1 MAYYLLTTCLVFVC
15 FLTASAQFVE
25 DFSDGDF
32 TNGNVWSGDAA
43 EFQVNASTQLQL
55 DNSGV
60 ASTSYLSAPNTLTN
74 LDSVEWQFYIRQ
86 SFSPSGSNNGRVY
99 LASDQ
104 ANLTG
109 SLNGYYV
116 LFGEAGS
123 GDAISIYEQTGVSST
138 LVCSGTVGAIASSFD
153 VSVKILRN
161 HLGDWELWVDYSAGT
176 NYTLDATGNNT
187 THNSSAFIGV
197 VCNYTVSNSTD
208 FYFDTFY
215 SGDYIL
221 DLTPPSVSSLVAT
234 SANDLDVYFDEPV
247 DQVTAETVGNYNIT
261 GFGMPAT
268 ATRDG
273 SNLAL
278 VHLNFSSAF
287 VSGTTYTLETNNV
300 EDLSGNAMSL
310 SSDNFTYLVF
320 ATPGSR
326 DVLINEIFA
335 DPSPQVG
342 LPDKEFIE
350 IYNNTSDYFDL
361 NGWQITDGT
370 GTATMPTHT
379 LAPNAYLI
387 LCNAVDTTLFQP
399 FGDVLGLSGFPS
411 LNNAGDDLELL
422 DQLTNVIDAV
432 SYDDSWYRDGV
443 KEDGGY
449 SLELINPTIPCADPS
464 NWIGSFDASGG
475 TPGAQ
480 NSQADF
486 NPDVSAP
493 AIVNHYIHSSDSLKI
508 EFSEALDA
516 TALGSLSLVFSNGL
530 GFLESLDSQNPACL
544 WVQTSTPLTPGD
556 AFTIDIA
563 GLSDCSGN
571 SMSATTLPFVVP
583 ELASQGDIIINEVL
597 FNPSTGGQ
605 DFVELYNNSD
615 KVISLEGWYLANW
628 SDSIANLKE
637 IELASAILDP
647 GDFLVLT
654 KDSSAVKTSY
664 PLSASGVYLN
674 MASMPSYNND
684 SGTVY
689 LLQSDTS
696 VMDRF
701 AYDEDMHFPLLND
714 VDGVSLERLEYG
726 RASND
731 PDNWHS
737 AAEAV
742 GYATPGYE
750 NSQIQTT
757 SGSMAD
763 DVTLEPDLFSPDN
776 DGYEDVL
783 NINYAFDDAGYVA
796 TVMVFDSHGRLVRR
810 LIDNELLGTSGT
822 FSWDGITD
830 NREKAPIGA
839 YVLYFEIFNVSGVVQ
854 KFKKPCVVAGKL

>member
-15 FLTASAQFVE
+15 FLTASAQFTE

-32 TNGNVWSGDAA
+32 TNGNMWSGDAS
-43 EFQVNASTQLQL
+43 EFIVNGSTQLQL
-55 DNSGV
+55 NNPGM
-60 ASTSYLSAPNTLTN
+60 ASTSYLSAPNALAD

-99 LASDQ
+99 LVSDQ

-123 GDAISIYEQTGVSST
+123 GDAISIYEQTGTTST

-153 VSVKILRN
+153 VSVKVLRN
-161 HLGDWELWVDYSAGT
+161 HLGDWELWVDYTAGT
-176 NYTLDATGNNT
+176 NYVLDATGSDA
-187 THNSSAFIGV
+187 THNVSSFIGV
-197 VCNYTVSNSTD
+197 VCNYTSSNSTD

-221 DLTPPSVSSLVAT
+221 DLSPPTVTSVVAI
-234 SANDLDVYFDEPV
+234 SANDVDVYFDEPV
-247 DQVTAETVGNYNIT
+247 DLVTSETVGNYAIS
-261 GFGMPAT
+261 GIGMPAT
-268 ATRDG
+268 ASRDG

-278 VHLNFSSAF
+278 VHLNFSSPF
-287 VSGTTYTLETNNV
+287 VGGNTYTLETENV
-300 EDLSGNAMSL
+300 EDLSGNAMSV

-326 DVLINEIFA
+326 DVLINEIFP

-342 LPDKEFIE
+342 LPAEEFVE
-350 IYNNTSDYFDL
+350 IYNNTSNYFDL

-370 GTATMPTHT
+370 GTATMPSHI

-387 LCNAVDTTLFQP
+387 LCNITDTNLFQP
-399 FGDVLGLSGFPS
+399 YGDVLGLNGFPS
-411 LNNAGDDLELL
+411 LNNSGDDLELL
-422 DQLTNVIDAV
+422 DQLTNVLDAV

-464 NWIGSFDASGG
+464 NWIGSFDVSGG
-475 TPGAQ
+475 TPGTQ

-486 NPDVSAP
+486 NPDTSSP
-493 AIVNHYIHSSDSLKI
+493 AIVNHYIHSSDSIKI

-516 TALGSLSLVFSNGL
+516 TALGSLSLLFSNGL
-530 GFLESLDSQNPACL
+530 GFMESLDSDNPACL
-544 WVQTSTPLTPGD
+544 WVQTSTNLNPGES
-556 AFTIDIA
+556 FTIDIA

-571 SMSATTLPFVVP
+571 SMSATTLSFVVP
-583 ELASQGDIIINEVL
+583 ELAAKGDILINEVL
-597 FNPSTGGQ
+597 FNPTTGGQ

-637 IELASAILDP
+637 IEPTSAILDP

-674 MASMPSYNND
+674 MPSMPSYNND

-689 LLQSDTS
+689 LLKNDSS

-714 VDGVSLERLEYG
+714 VDGVSLERLDYNRE
-726 RASND
+726 SSD
-731 PDNWHS
+731 SDNWHS

-742 GYATPGYE
+742 GFATPGYE
-750 NSQIQTT
+750 NSQLQM
-757 SGSMAD
+757 SNGSMGD
-763 DVTLEPDLFSPDN
+763 NVTLEPNMFSPDN
-776 DGYEDVL
+776 DGFEDIL
-783 NINYAFDDAGYVA
+783 NIHYEFDEAGFVA
-796 TVMVFDSHGRLVRR
+796 TVMVFDGHGRLVRR
-810 LIDNELLGTSGT
+810 LISNELLGTSGI

-830 NREKAPIGA
+830 SREKAPIGT
-839 YVLYFEIFNVSGVVQ
+839 YVLYFEIFNVSGVVD